1 MPQSWRQ
8 QLEQLLSNSPLRPLW
23 NLHGLSLREIAI
35 ETWRG
40 VSQDH
45 IFGHAAELG
54 YYFLF
59 SLFPTLFCAGSI
71 LGFVLRSS
79 HQFPTKLLQVLMLV
93 IPADAFKIMMTTFND
108 AAHAASSGK
117 ITFGFI
123 VAVWSASIGVS
134 AIQDTLNAIFRI
146 VEPRSYIAARASAI
160 VLTIVLSL
168 LGVLC
173 LACMFSGDLG
183 AAAVYHQ
190 VPDHVLGHLYA
201 SSIRI
206 MAWIGAAC
214 LIALSFSLLYYWAPG
229 RRPRCWRWLTPGIGF
244 GLLGW
249 LAASLGFRAYLQ
261 VFNSYSATYGSLGA
275 GIILLTW
282 FYLSGLMFLMGAEID
297 MVIDGGGHQAPPQFQ
312 PFDAASDMRKSA

>member
-8 QLEQLLSNSPLRPLW
+8 QIEQLLSNSPLRPLW
-23 NLHGLSLREIAI
+23 SLHGLSLREIAV
-35 ETWRG
+35 ETWRAMG
-40 VSQDH
+40 QDH

-71 LGFVLRSS
+71 LGFVLRST
-79 HQFPTKLLQVLMLV
+79 HQFPARLLQVLMLV
-93 IPADAFKIMMTTFND
+93 IPADAFKIVMTAFND

-117 ITFGFI
+117 ITFGSI

-146 VEPRSYIAARASAI
+146 EEPRSYLAARASAI
-160 VLTIVLSL
+160 VLTVVLSL

-173 LACMFSGDLG
+173 LACMFGGDLG
-183 AAAVYHQ
+183 AAVIYHQ
-190 VPDHVLGHLYA
+190 VPDHALGRLYA

-206 MAWIGAAC
+206 MTWIGAAC
-214 LIALSFSLLYYWAPG
+214 ILALSFSLLYYWAPG

-249 LAASLGFRAYLQ
+249 LLASLGFRAYLH
-261 VFNSYSATYGSLGA
+261 VFSSYSATYGSLGA

-282 FYLSGLMFLMGAEID
+282 FYLSGLMFLIGAEID
-297 MVIDGGGHQAPPQFQ
+297 MVIEGGGHQAPPQFQ
-312 PFDAASDMRKSA
+312 DFDAESDMRKSA